1 MIKTLAVNNYRSL
14 LNLVIPLSQLNI
26 ITGANASGKSNLYKA
41 LRLLA
46 ETAQGGVVNSLAKEG
61 GLPTTFWAGP
71 EKISKEMLEGK
82 IPIQGG
88 PKQKEPRLRL
98 GFSDET
104 FGYAISLG
112 YPGPLTATS
121 FSLDA
126 EIKRETI
133 WVGENYKHPSTLV
146 DRDSHII
153 KIREQRQW
161 QVIEQHCPKYESIFT
176 QASYI
181 DKTPEIITLREKI
194 KKWRFYDH
202 FRTDIDAPVRTPQLG
217 TLTTVLS
224 HDGHDLASA
233 LQTIIDIG
241 DQQSLN
247 EAIEDA
253 FPGSNLNIRKHADGQ
268 FITELSQH
276 GLLRPLSA
284 RELSDGTLR
293 YLLLTAALFTPR
305 PPELMVLNEPETSLH
320 SDLIPPLARL
330 IAKASTK
337 TQIWVISHSKELIKY
352 LRQLPT
358 HSLIEIEKEL
368 GHTKIIG
375 QNLLNTPNWRWPDTK

>member
-98 GFSDET
+98 GFSDEI

-194 KKWRFYDH
+194 KQWRFYDH

-253 FPGSNLNIRKHADGQ
+253 FPGSNLNIRKHANGQ

-368 GHTKIIG
+368 GQTKIIG

>member
-194 KKWRFYDH
+194 KQWRFYDH
-202 FRTDIDAPVRTPQLG
+202 FRTDIDAPVRAPQLG

-284 RELSDGTLR
+284 CELSDGTLR

-358 HSLIEIEKEL
+358 HSIIEIEKEL
-368 GHTKIIG
+368 GQTKIIG

>member
-88 PKQKEPRLRL
+88 PKQKESRLRL

-153 KIREQRQW
+153 KIREQKQW

-194 KKWRFYDH
+194 KQWRFYDH

-368 GHTKIIG
+368 GQTKIIG

>member
-88 PKQKEPRLRL
+88 SKQKEPRLRL
-98 GFSDET
+98 GFSDKT

-126 EIKRETI
+126 EIKHETI

-153 KIREQRQW
+153 KIREQKQW

-194 KKWRFYDH
+194 KQWRFYDH

-368 GHTKIIG
+368 GQTKIIG

>member
-71 EKISKEMLEGK
+71 EKFSKEMLEGK

-194 KKWRFYDH
+194 KQWRFYDH
-202 FRTDIDAPVRTPQLG
+202 FRTDIDAPVRAPQLG

-352 LRQLPT
+352 LRQLPA

-368 GHTKIIG
+368 GQTKIIG

>member
-61 GLPTTFWAGP
+61 GLTTTFWAGP
-71 EKISKEMLEGK
+71 EKISKEMREGK
-82 IPIQGG
+82 VPIQGG

-104 FGYAISLG
+104 FGYTISLG

-133 WVGENYKHPSTLV
+133 WAGKTYKHPSALV

-153 KIREQRQW
+153 KVREQRQW
-161 QVIEQHCPKYESIFT
+161 QIIEQHCPNYESIFT

-181 DKTPEIITLREKI
+181 DKTPEIVALREKI
-194 KKWRFYDH
+194 KQWRFYDH
-202 FRTDIDAPVRTPQLG
+202 FRTDIDAPARANQLG

-241 DQQSLN
+241 DHQALN

-253 FPGSNLNIRKHADGQ
+253 FPGSSLNIKKHSDGQ

-284 RELSDGTLR
+284 REFSDGTLR
-293 YLLLTAALFTPR
+293 YLLLAAALFTPR

-320 SDLIPPLARL
+320 SDLIAPLARL

-337 TQIWVISHSKELIKY
+337 TQIWVISHSKELIKC
-352 LRQLPT
+352 LQQLPN
-358 HSLIEIEKEL
+358 HNLIEIEKEL
-368 GHTKIIG
+368 GQTKVIG